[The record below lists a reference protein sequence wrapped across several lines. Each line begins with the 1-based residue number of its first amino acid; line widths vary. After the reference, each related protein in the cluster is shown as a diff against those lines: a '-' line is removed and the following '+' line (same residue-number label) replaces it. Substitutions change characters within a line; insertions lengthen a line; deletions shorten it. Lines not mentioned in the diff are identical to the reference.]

1 MAPLYLG
8 MEIGGTKLQLG
19 LGEGDGQLLALERRK
34 VDPSRGAAGIRA
46 QIQEAFEALLRSKN
60 LTSSAI
66 AGVGIG
72 FGGPVDPGRGI
83 TTKSHQIE
91 GWDQFPLADWTRD
104 NLKVDR
110 VAIQNDADTAGLAEA
125 IYGAGKGFSPLLY
138 VTIGSGIG
146 GGLIVGGA
154 IYRGA
159 GAGAVEVGHV
169 WVVNPYVP
177 GRPLTELE
185 NVSSGWGISHQ
196 GAEVARSLRD
206 SNEDAWVVLQ
216 RAGGDPDQITTQLIA
231 DAAREGDARSLEIL
245 TQAREAFA
253 QGLRQ
258 AVTLLA
264 PRRIVLGGGVSL
276 IGEELWVG
284 PVRERLDRD
293 VFAPFRGTYDLVV
306 ATLGEDVVVQGALAI
321 ARDGSN
327 PR

>member
-8 MEIGGTKLQLG
+8 IEIGGTKLQLG
-19 LGEGDGQLLALERRK
+19 LGEGDGRILALERRK
-34 VDPSRGAAGIRA
+34 VDPRLGAAGIRE
-46 QIQEAFEALLRSKN
+46 QIKSAFETLLQSKG
-60 LTSSAI
+60 LTPPDI
-66 AGVGIG
+66 AGIGIG
-72 FGGPVDPGRGI
+72 FGGPVDPCRGI

-91 GWDQFPLADWTRD
+91 GWDQFPLVDWVRE
-104 NLKVDR
+104 NLKVER

-125 IYGAGKGFSPLLY
+125 VYGAGKGYSPLLY

-146 GGLIVGGA
+146 GGLICDGL

-159 GAGAVEVGHV
+159 GAGAVEVGHI
-169 WVVNPYVP
+169 WVVNPFVP

-196 GAEVARSLRD
+196 GAKIARSLHD
-206 SNEDAWVVLQ
+206 SKAGSWVVLE
-216 RAGGDPDQITTQLIA
+216 RAGGDPDRITTQLIA
-231 DAAREGDARSLEIL
+231 DAAREGDPRSVEIL
-245 TQAREAFA
+245 TRAREAFA

-284 PVRERLDRD
+284 PVRQLLDRD

-321 ARDGSN
+321 AK
-327 PR
+327 